1 MKEYTVIY
9 TVEITDI
16 IPPEMDITEE
26 QIMSVT
32 PEIIAS
38 NIKRELGSDNVVV
51 SDLKV
56 FITGDSK

>member
-1 MKEYTVIY
+1 MKEYTVTF

-16 IPPEMDITEE
+16 IPAEHDYQEKEVMAITPNDI
-26 QIMSVT
+26 
-32 PEIIAS
+32 ADA
-38 NIKRELGSDNVVV
+38 IKQNFHCDNAVV